1 MVVCLAFF
9 LNNPNSDNPTTRLIY
24 QHRGRKEYISNKRC
38 FFSRRRVNPLDDHR
52 DVKCMCNVCVAQR
65 EWFGRPS
72 TLGFRGPMRNVG
84 RVLRREARGTSVAN
98 ASFVF
103 KEHAGRLVW
112 RVYIFG
118 PRLCRFYTLLFV
130 CLSVRSILVDG
141 SHVIPTRF

>member
-1 MVVCLAFF
+1 MEEK
-9 LNNPNSDNPTTRLIY
+9 NIY
-24 QHRGRKEYISNKRC
+24 QISVV
-38 FFSRRRVNPLDDHR
+38 FSQEDASILSMITETSSVCD
-52 DVKCMCNVCVAQR
+52 VCVAQR

>member
-38 FFSRRRVNPLDDHR
+38 FFSRRRVNPPDGLR
-52 DVKCMCNVCVAQR
+52 DVKCMCDVCVAQR

-103 KEHAGRLVW
+103 FLKNMRDVWSGVFIFSARDYAGFIPCCL
-112 RVYIFG
+112 Y
-118 PRLCRFYTLLFV
+118 V
-130 CLSVRSILVDG
+130 CLLGLFLWMAR
-141 SHVIPTRF
+141 T